1 MTFDMAWCV
10 VRGAKSGHVT
20 VVLGLTCGQ
29 HKAER
34 EEDIWEVDDGFR
46 LRMVIPTISHGTY

>member
-1 MTFDMAWCV
+1 MAWCV
-10 VRGAKSGHVT
+10 VRGAKSRHVT